1 MTAML
6 HAKVAKVASS
16 TRTQAHARAKTAR
29 PNLHQCSQ

>member
-16 TRTQAHARAKTAR
+16 TRAQACARAKKALA
-29 PNLHQCSQ
+29 NLHQCSQ